1 MKIIDVSV
9 EINPE
14 LPVWPGDPKVT
25 ITRSQSLEAGDHAN
39 VSQIEFGL
47 HTGTHM
53 DAPFHFLA
61 QGVTLDKIALEGLI
75 GPVRVLEIPPEES
88 ILSGE
93 VLARLPGDQ
102 IAERILFKTR
112 NSAYWSEH
120 PHHFHKEFAAL
131 DRSGADFLVERG
143 VRLVGI
149 DYLSIAPFRQGQAT
163 HEVLLGAGVV
173 ILEGL
178 DLSGVSQGE
187 YQLVCLPLKIGGVEG
202 APVRAI
208 LIRD

>member
-1 MKIIDVSV
+1 MKIYDISV
-9 EINPE
+9 EINPD
-14 LPVWPGDPKVT
+14 LPVWPGDPKVN
-25 ITRSQSLEAGDHAN
+25 ITRSKSMEAGDHAN

-61 QGVTLDKIALEGLI
+61 QGATLDQIALDRLI
-75 GPVRVLEIPPEES
+75 GLVTVLEVPEDMS
-88 ILSGE
+88 VLSGD
-93 VLARLPGDQ
+93 VLARLPADL
-102 IAERILFKTR
+102 ITERILFKTR
-112 NSAYWSEH
+112 NSTYWSDS
-120 PHHFHKEFAAL
+120 PHHFHKDFVGI
-131 DRSGADFLVERG
+131 DQSGADFLVERG

-149 DYLSIAPFRQGQAT
+149 DYLSIAPFRQSQAT

-187 YQLVCLPLKIGGVEG
+187 YQLFCLPLKIGGVEG
-202 APVRAI
+202 APIRAI